1 MTFEML
7 LFYLLITKRKH
18 SEGAYLGID
27 HHPQF
32 VLVYETNERLL

>member
-1 MTFEML
+1 MTLEMNATV
-7 LFYLLITKRKH
+7 LFVNHQKETLQRSI
-18 SEGAYLGID
+18 GID